1 MSGRAATTIIACL
14 VAGLLFAQNEE
25 DALRISTLQPGGTA
39 RSNGMAN
46 AFGALGA
53 DPVSIG
59 INPAGLALYR
69 TSGLSLTSLLEVNN
83 TSTKHYGI
91 TGTGTQARFA
101 FNNVALILNT
111 PTAEGSDWRSGTFGV
126 IYDRKQSHHW
136 STSAGGDDVPSTILQ
151 GFADEANGV
160 SYTTIEEDLPFS
172 AGLAWSTFGIDT
184 IQGSATSYEP
194 FLFGPNTRQSHS
206 IETNGATSQTAF
218 FYSGNYL
225 DKLYVGMSV
234 GVAGHRFHR
243 ISTHTENNLDL
254 GLDRMDR
261 LTYKEDLTT
270 SGNGFDVKVGALVRI
285 NERLRA
291 GASFHSP
298 QWMQLNDAYTMELQ
312 TTFRT
317 PDNNGDYAY
326 KAISPDGTFAYRVVT
341 PWRTTVSAAYLAGTN
356 GAISVDYEYAD
367 MSAMRFKPSNQ
378 LEDLYDF
385 EIENEAIK
393 DRFRA
398 VHILRV
404 GTEWRAG
411 NWYYR
416 AGWSMVP
423 DAHKKNDPLHGQAL
437 KTYAAGIGYRSE
449 HITVDLGLN
458 YSLLQGAFFQYA
470 PYLVKATTEER
481 ASYRTLLT
489 IALRP

>member
-1 MSGRAATTIIACL
+1 MPGRTTATITAYL
-14 VAGLLFAQNEE
+14 VAGLVLAQNEE
-25 DALRISTLQPGGTA
+25 DALRISTGQPGGTA

-53 DPVSIG
+53 DPVSIS

-83 TSTKHYGI
+83 AATEHYG
-91 TGTGTQARFA
+91 TSSAATQTRFA

-111 PTAEGSDWRSGTFGV
+111 PSKEGSDWRSGTFGV
-126 IYDRKQSHHW
+126 VYDRKQSHHW
-136 STSAGGDDVPSTILQ
+136 STIAGGNDVPSTILQ
-151 GFADEANGV
+151 GFADEAEGI
-160 SYTTIEEDLPFS
+160 SYTTIEDDLPFS
-172 AGLAWSTFGIDT
+172 AGLAWSTFALDT

-194 FLFGPNTRQSHS
+194 FLFGPNNRQTHS
-206 IETNGATSQTAF
+206 IETNGATTQTSF
-218 FYSGNYL
+218 FCSGNYM
-225 DKLYVGMSV
+225 DKLYLGMSI
-234 GVAGHRFHR
+234 GVAGHRFR
-243 ISTHTENNLDL
+243 RTSTHTENNLDL

-285 NERLRA
+285 TERLRA

-298 QWMQLNDAYTMELQ
+298 QWMQLNDAYAMELQ

-317 PDNNGDYAY
+317 PDNNGDYSY

-341 PWRTTVSAAYLAGTN
+341 PWRTTASAAYLAGAN

-367 MSAMRFKPSNQ
+367 MRSMRFKPSNQ

-385 EIENEAIK
+385 EIENAAIQ

-398 VHILRV
+398 VHTIRV
-404 GTEWRAG
+404 GTEWRSG

-423 DAHKKNDPLHGQAL
+423 DAHKKGDALHGQAL

-449 HITVDLGLN
+449 HVTVDLGMN
-458 YSLLQGAFFQYA
+458 YALQQSAFFQYA
-470 PYLVKATTEER
+470 PYLVRATTEER
-481 ASYRTLLT
+481 ASYRTFLT